1 VVGTVFVLVGLIF
14 LYLLRH
20 LLVQVI
26 VVLIGVIGLVIAFA
40 LIVVGLGL
48 IFGGFWIRG
57 RMRRY
62 LVVSSPPT
70 GDRASIALNTG
81 TAAW

>member
-1 VVGTVFVLVGLIF
+1 VLVGLVF
-14 LYLLRH
+14 LFLLRH

-48 IFGGFWIRG
+48 IFGGFWIKG
-57 RMRRY
+57 RMIRRHPE
-62 LVVSSPPT
+62 VSGPSM
-70 GDRASIALNTG
+70 
-81 TAAW
+81 